1 MALEP
6 KTYISYETDDD
17 LRAGVILDTEDDRVK
32 LTENRGGSWCL
43 PFWMPRDELD
53 ATPSTIVG
61 KLPDEKFDKV
71 RLAPKV

>member
-17 LRAGVILDTEDDRVK
+17 LRAGVILATEESRVK
-32 LTENRGGSWCL
+32 LTENRGGSWCM
-43 PFWMPRDELD
+43 PFWMPRDEL
-53 ATPSTIVG
+53 AETPSTIAG